1 MTKYTNIKGACEH
14 ISAGKNKTLAIAEAA
29 GAVIRIGTR
38 FTRYDLDKIDE
49 YMEEQRKAGKVVPF
63 QKGAANG

>member
-1 MTKYTNIKGACEH
+1 MARYTNIKEACEY

-49 YMEEQRKAGKVVPF
+49 YMEEQRRTINKED
-63 QKGAANG
+63 N